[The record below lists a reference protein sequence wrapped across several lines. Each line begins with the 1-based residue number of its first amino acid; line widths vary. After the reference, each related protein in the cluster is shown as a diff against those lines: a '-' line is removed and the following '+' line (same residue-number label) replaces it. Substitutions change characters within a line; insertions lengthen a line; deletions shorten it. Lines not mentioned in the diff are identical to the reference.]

1 MANLIGRKILEISKE
16 IKEELSLYYSLE
28 ELFINRISKYIDITE
43 ESSDIL
49 KEETIKILSNIDEST
64 PDDTINI
71 ALSDLEDTLKKYD
84 FCKNDIDMLDLIA
97 TILLFNVFENNEK

>member
-1 MANLIGRKILEISKE
+1 MANLIGRKILEIAKE
-16 IKEELSLYYSLE
+16 IKNDLELYDSFQ
-28 ELFINRISKYIDITE
+28 ELFIDRISKYIDITE

-49 KEETIKILSNIDEST
+49 KEEVIKTLSNIDEST
-64 PDDTINI
+64 PNDTINI

-97 TILLFNVFENNEK
+97 TILLFNVFENTEN

>member
-1 MANLIGRKILEISKE
+1 MANLIGKKILEISKE
-16 IKEELSLYYSLE
+16 IKDELGLYNNFE
-28 ELFINRISKYIDITE
+28 ELFINRISKYIDVTD

-49 KEETIKILSNIDEST
+49 KEEVIKTLSNIDEST
-64 PDDTINI
+64 PDNTINI

-97 TILLFNVFENNEK
+97 TILLFNIFENNEK

>member
-1 MANLIGRKILEISKE
+1 MANLIGRKILEISQE
-16 IKEELSLYYSLE
+16 IKSDLSLYDSLE

-43 ESSDIL
+43 KSSDIL
-49 KEETIKILSNIDEST
+49 KQEVIKTLSNIDEST

-97 TILLFNVFENNEK
+97 TILLFNVFENTEN